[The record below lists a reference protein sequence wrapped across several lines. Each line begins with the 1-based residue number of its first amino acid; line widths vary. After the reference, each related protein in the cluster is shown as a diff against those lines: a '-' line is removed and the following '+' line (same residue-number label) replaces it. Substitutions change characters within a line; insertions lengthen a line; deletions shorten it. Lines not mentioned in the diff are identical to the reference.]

1 MKSAPKLRTPLCDLL
16 GCEYPI
22 IQTAMGWVA
31 GADLVAG
38 TTNEQRADL
47 YQQAEVQA
55 DKDTPVIPIYH
66 YVSPRLI
73 KPYVEGFS
81 KDPLDKFYFKDI
93 SFKK

>member
-1 MKSAPKLRTPLCDLL
+1 MNILKSGNSNNYGKYAS
-16 GCEYPI
+16 
-22 IQTAMGWVA
+22 
-31 GADLVAG
+31 ADFDAVMAKTLVAG